1 MGSSSSSLTKPNPNP
16 SPNPNPNAQGAIS
29 TIISKPDII
38 GLVSFF
44 DFLCAVISRIAYTD
58 APLPLFLLS
67 GVFRIIPPKLLE
79 HLSKIKTIDNQDEES
94 IYDLTANPDGFPVRV
109 YNGKKCIDFMAYVK
123 EINILIENTLK
134 SPFYKQETDPNIK
147 IISVAD
153 SNYGDALVIGVK
165 YLPNFIFVAFRG
177 TYSTKTLAS
186 YTRPDSIIPI
196 AIDAEGQ
203 TKLLKG
209 IAKITFEIM
218 HTIIDASKYIVSTF
232 LNSSEVIPVFTG
244 HSLGGAMATILDLEY
259 CKRISAADLD
269 SVLLPKSS
277 ICVSFGAPRALGK
290 LASETLCKYA
300 VDGLTIVHRYSND
313 GDPITSLPP
322 PGLGFYHPC
331 SSAEDK
337 KSGNRKLVSRD
348 CKSSIVVRPLPRSE
362 YTKPI
367 NCSDVEPSSL
377 TKAVNAAPN
386 IADHTT
392 YSYVSFIKAA
402 DISHLFVGS
411 ALTWSTTEIGR
422 VQKDD
427 AMYGIKAGDS
437 ELRIVQ
443 MTGDG
448 LSGLYTIQFV
458 DLVNLREKQSVLHE
472 DVKDTG
478 KVFLDLVTGGDTQVE
493 FKNGLPIA
501 FKKSI
506 NDNGLEDEAVPQYIE
521 DVKKAKGSSY
531 ANEGIVVVGG
541 KRTKKSKRKSNKGKN
556 KSKRNKRNK
565 RNKKSKK
572 QSKRRK

>member
-1 MGSSSSSLTKPNPNP
+1 MGSSSSSLTNPN
-16 SPNPNPNAQGAIS
+16 PNPNPNAQGAIS
-29 TIISKPDII
+29 TIITKPDII

-79 HLSKIKTIDNQDEES
+79 HLSKIKTIDNQNEES

-109 YNGKKCIDFMAYVK
+109 YNGKKCIDFMSYVK

-177 TYSTKTLAS
+177 TYSTKTMAS
-186 YTRPDSIIPI
+186 YTRPDSVIPI

-203 TKLLKG
+203 IKLLKG

-259 CKRISAADLD
+259 CKRISAADPG

-367 NCSDVEPSSL
+367 NCRDVEPSSL
-377 TKAVNAAPN
+377 TKAMNAAPN

-402 DISHLFVGS
+402 DIAHLLIGS
-411 ALTWSTTEIGR
+411 AVSWSTTEIGR

-427 AMYGIKAGDS
+427 ATYGIKAGDS

-443 MTGDG
+443 MTGNG
-448 LSGLYTIQFV
+448 LSGIYTIQFA
-458 DLVNLREKQSVLHE
+458 DLAKLREKQSVLHE

-478 KVFLDLVTGGDTQVE
+478 KVFMDLVTGGETQVE
-493 FKNGLPIA
+493 FNNGLPIA
-501 FKKSI
+501 FKKNI
-506 NDNGLEDEAVPQYIE
+506 NDNGLEDESNNQYIE
-521 DVKKAKGSSY
+521 DVKNAIGPSY
-531 ANEGIVVVGG
+531 AQEVEGVVVGG
-541 KRTKKSKRKSNKGKN
+541 KRTKKRTKKSKRKSNKGKN
-556 KSKRNKRNK
+556 KSKIK

-572 QSKRRK
+572 KTKRRK

>member
-1 MGSSSSSLTKPNPNP
+1 MGSSSSSLTNPN
-16 SPNPNPNAQGAIS
+16 PNPNPNAQGAIS
-29 TIISKPDII
+29 TIITKPDII

-79 HLSKIKTIDNQDEES
+79 HLSKIKTIDNQNEES

-109 YNGKKCIDFMAYVK
+109 YNGKKCIDFMSYVK

-177 TYSTKTLAS
+177 TYSTKTMAS
-186 YTRPDSIIPI
+186 YTRPDSVIPI

-203 TKLLKG
+203 IKLLKG

-259 CKRISAADLD
+259 CKRISAADPG

-367 NCSDVEPSSL
+367 NCRDVEPSSL
-377 TKAVNAAPN
+377 TKAMNAAPN

-402 DISHLFVGS
+402 DIAHLLIGS
-411 ALTWSTTEIGR
+411 AVSWSTTEIGR

-427 AMYGIKAGDS
+427 ATYGIKAGDS

-443 MTGDG
+443 MTGNG
-448 LSGLYTIQFV
+448 LSGIYTIQFA
-458 DLVNLREKQSVLHE
+458 DLAKLREKQSVLHE

-478 KVFLDLVTGGDTQVE
+478 KVFMDLVTGGETQVE
-493 FKNGLPIA
+493 FNNGLPIA
-501 FKKSI
+501 FKKNI
-506 NDNGLEDEAVPQYIE
+506 NDNGLEDESNNQYIE
-521 DVKKAKGSSY
+521 DVKNAIGPSY
-531 ANEGIVVVGG
+531 AQEVEGVVVGG
-541 KRTKKSKRKSNKGKN
+541 KRTKKRTKKSKRKSNKGKK
-556 KSKRNKRNK
+556 KSKIK

-572 QSKRRK
+572 KTKRRK

>member
-1 MGSSSSSLTKPNPNP
+1 M
-16 SPNPNPNAQGAIS
+16 
-29 TIISKPDII
+29 
-38 GLVSFF
+38 
-44 DFLCAVISRIAYTD
+44 
-58 APLPLFLLS
+58 
-67 GVFRIIPPKLLE
+67 
-79 HLSKIKTIDNQDEES
+79 
-94 IYDLTANPDGFPVRV
+94 
-109 YNGKKCIDFMAYVK
+109 
-123 EINILIENTLK
+123 
-134 SPFYKQETDPNIK
+134 
-147 IISVAD
+147 
-153 SNYGDALVIGVK
+153 
-165 YLPNFIFVAFRG
+165 
-177 TYSTKTLAS
+177 
-186 YTRPDSIIPI
+186 
-196 AIDAEGQ
+196 
-203 TKLLKG
+203 
-209 IAKITFEIM
+209 
-218 HTIIDASKYIVSTF
+218 
-232 LNSSEVIPVFTG
+232 
-244 HSLGGAMATILDLEY
+244 
-259 CKRISAADLD
+259 
-269 SVLLPKSS
+269 
-277 ICVSFGAPRALGK
+277 
-290 LASETLCKYA
+290 
-300 VDGLTIVHRYSND
+300 
-313 GDPITSLPP
+313 
-322 PGLGFYHPC
+322 
-331 SSAEDK
+331 
-337 KSGNRKLVSRD
+337 
-348 CKSSIVVRPLPRSE
+348 RPLPRSE